1 MRLSE
6 LIDGYLAHLKA
17 ERGLSPNTI
26 QAYGQ
31 DLAKFAAFAEQLGD
45 AEVEDVSLGL
55 VSAWLSELNEQGLGA
70 RSAKRHLSALR
81 GLMRFVVNEG
91 DLGSDPTS
99 LVAAPKTGRRLP
111 RPLTFDQVLALIEQP
126 DLSTPRGLRDR
137 AMLSLCYAAGLRVS
151 ELIHLTHGDLD
162 RQRGLVAAFGKGKK
176 RRLVPLGSITLGH
189 LDAYLAAPQ
198 TSANPLGLVF
208 PSRSGRP
215 LTRQMF
221 WKLVRGAALG
231 AGIAGA
237 VHPHR
242 LRHSFATHL
251 LAGGADLRSVQTL
264 LGHSDISTTEIY
276 TQVTRDLIR
285 DAHSRAHPRAH
296 RK

>member
-31 DLAKFAAFAEQLGD
+31 DLTKFAVFAEHLGAPD
-45 AEVEDVSLGL
+45 IEDVSLGL
-55 VSAWLSELNEQGLGA
+55 VSAWMSELREQGLGA

-91 DLGSDPTS
+91 DLKSDPTS
-99 LVAAPKTGRRLP
+99 LVSAPKTGRRLP

-176 RRLVPLGSITLGH
+176 RRLVPLGAITLGH
-189 LDAYLAAPQ
+189 LDAYLAVPQ
-198 TSANPLGLVF
+198 TSPNPAGLVF
-208 PSRSGRP
+208 PARSGRP

-221 WKLVRGAALG
+221 WKLVRSAALG
-231 AGIAGA
+231 AGIPGA

-285 DAHSRAHPRAH
+285 EAHSRSHPRA
-296 RK
+296 RRN

>member
-6 LIDGYLAHLKA
+6 LVDGFLAHLKS

-31 DLAKFAAFAEQLGD
+31 DLAKFAAFAEQLGEAD
-45 AEVEDVSLGL
+45 VHDVSLGL
-55 VSAWLSELNEQGLGA
+55 VSAWLTELSQQGLGA

-81 GLMRFVVNEG
+81 GLMRFLVNEG
-91 DLGSDPTS
+91 ELEADPTS
-99 LVAAPKTGRRLP
+99 LVSAPKTGRRLP

-126 DLSTPRGLRDR
+126 DASTPRGLRDR

-151 ELIHLTHGDLD
+151 ELITLTHGDVD

-176 RRLVPLGSITLGH
+176 RRLVPLGAITLSH
-189 LDAYLAAPQ
+189 LDAYLAVPQ
-198 TSANPLGLVF
+198 TGPNPLGLVF
-208 PSRSGRP
+208 PGRNGRP

-221 WKLVRGAALG
+221 WKLVRNAALG
-231 AGIAGA
+231 AGIGGA

-276 TQVTRDLIR
+276 TQVTRDLLR
-285 DAHSRAHPRAH
+285 QAHSRAHPRAH

>member
-6 LIDGYLAHLKA
+6 LVDGFLAHLKS

-26 QAYGQ
+26 QAYAQ
-31 DLAKFAAFAEQLGD
+31 DLAKFAAFAEQLGEGD
-45 AEVEDVSLGL
+45 VHDVSLGL
-55 VSAWLSELNEQGLGA
+55 VSAWLTELSQQGLGA

-81 GLMRFVVNEG
+81 GLMRFLVNEG
-91 DLGSDPTS
+91 ELEADPTS
-99 LVAAPKTGRRLP
+99 LVSAPKTGRRLP
-111 RPLTFDQVLALIEQP
+111 RPLTFDQVLSLIEQP
-126 DLSTPRGLRDR
+126 DASTPRGLRDR

-151 ELIHLTHGDLD
+151 ELITLTHGDLD

-176 RRLVPLGSITLGH
+176 RRLVPLGAITLGH
-189 LDAYLAAPQ
+189 LDAYLALPQ
-198 TSANPLGLVF
+198 TGPNPMGLVF
-208 PSRSGRP
+208 PGRGGRP

-221 WKLVRGAALG
+221 WKLVRNAALG
-231 AGIAGA
+231 AGLGGA

-276 TQVTRDLIR
+276 TQVTRDLLR
-285 DAHSRAHPRAH
+285 QAHSRAHPRAH

>member
-6 LIDGYLAHLKA
+6 LIDGFLAHLKA
-17 ERGLSPNTI
+17 ERGLSVNTV

-31 DLAKFAAFAEQLGD
+31 DLAKFAAFAEQEGD
-45 AEVEDVSLGL
+45 GEVEDISLAL
-55 VSAWLSELNEQGLGA
+55 VSAWMSELSEQGLGA

-91 DLGSDPTS
+91 ELESDPTS
-99 LVAAPKTGRRLP
+99 LVSAPKTGRRLP
-111 RPLTFDQVLALIEQP
+111 RPLTFEQVVSLIEQP
-126 DLSTPRGLRDR
+126 DISTPRGLRDR

-151 ELIHLTHGDLD
+151 ELIRLTHGDID

-176 RRLVPLGSITLGH
+176 RRLVPLGALTLTH
-189 LDAYLAAPQ
+189 LDAYLAIPQ
-198 TSANPLGLVF
+198 LSPNPDGLVF
-208 PSRSGRP
+208 PGRGGRP
-215 LTRQMF
+215 FTRQMF
-221 WKLVRGAALG
+221 WKLVRASALT
-231 AGIAGA
+231 AGIPGA

-264 LGHSDISTTEIY
+264 LGHSDISTTEVY
-276 TQVTRDLIR
+276 TQVTRDLLR
-285 DAHSRAHPRAH
+285 EAHFRAHPRA
-296 RK
+296 RRR

>member
-6 LIDGYLAHLKA
+6 LIDGYLAHIKA

-31 DLAKFAAFAEQLGD
+31 DLTKFTGFAEQLG
-45 AEVEDVSLGL
+45 APEIEDVSLGL
-55 VSAWLSELNEQGLGA
+55 VSAWLGELREQGLGA

-91 DLGSDPTS
+91 DLKSDPTS
-99 LVAAPKTGRRLP
+99 LVSTPKTGRRLP
-111 RPLTFDQVLALIEQP
+111 RPLTFDQVLELIEQP

-151 ELIHLTHGDLD
+151 ELIHLSHGDLD
-162 RQRGLVAAFGKGKK
+162 RQRG
-176 RRLVPLGSITLGH
+176 LVPLGSITLGH
-189 LDAYLAAPQ
+189 LDAYLAVPQ
-198 TSANPLGLVF
+198 SSPNPLGLVF
-208 PSRSGRP
+208 PGRSGRP

-221 WKLVRGAALG
+221 WKLVRNAALG
-231 AGIAGA
+231 AGIPGA

-285 DAHSRAHPRAH
+285 EAHSRSHPRA
-296 RK
+296 RRN